1 MNKYNLMMQER
12 ADKRTRQ
19 IRRMRDRNLSWAQI
33 ARKMGISRQ
42 RVQQLW
48 ARSTNDL
55 GNRRAAFG
63 ASALTDGLAGKRT
76 E

>member
-48 ARSTNDL
+48 ARSTN
-55 GNRRAAFG
+55 AKV
-63 ASALTDGLAGKRT
+63 S
-76 E
+76 